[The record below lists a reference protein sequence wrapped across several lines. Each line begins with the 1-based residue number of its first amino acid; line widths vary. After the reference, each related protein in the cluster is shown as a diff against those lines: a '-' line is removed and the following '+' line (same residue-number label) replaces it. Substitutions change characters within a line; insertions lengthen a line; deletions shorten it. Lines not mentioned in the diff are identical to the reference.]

1 MQNLKN
7 NQFVVSQMSRI
18 WLNLIRALKSLEM
31 CTLIG
36 AFRAKYIMF
45 GLKKYRAVIFHDTS
59 VSWKIWRKTDL
70 CVGKRHEKFGK
81 FSPVHLEVSTLMGF
95 FCPKQKMHELKKYR
109 GIVCNDPEEFQYIWR
124 GMDLSFQKLTGGI

>member
-1 MQNLKN
+1 
-7 NQFVVSQMSRI
+7 MSRI

-36 AFRAKYIMF
+36 AFRAKYIML
-45 GLKKYRAVIFHDTS
+45 GLKKYGAVIFHDTS

-70 CVGKRHEKFGK
+70 SVGKRHEKFGK

-95 FCPKQKMHELKKYR
+95 FCPKQKMHELKNIGELCVMILKNFNTFEEEWT
-109 GIVCNDPEEFQYIWR
+109 CPFKNWHEEFNGFWP
-124 GMDLSFQKLTGGI
+124 KH